1 MNRSFA
7 AETRL
12 WESFGGFSTAA
23 IMSRDFVADGQS
35 SVIVFLKAQKAEKQ
49 SVERQTGIAAKERKK
64 ETANGL
70 AVVPLTR
77 LCYQLES

>member
-1 MNRSFA
+1 
-7 AETRL
+7 
-12 WESFGGFSTAA
+12 
-23 IMSRDFVADGQS
+23 MSRDFVADGQS
-35 SVIVFLKAQKAEKQ
+35 SVIVFLKAQKQ
-49 SVERQTGIAAKERKK
+49 SAERQTGIAAKERKK